1 LEQWTR
7 DELLRL
13 PNLGRKSLKEVEEQ
27 LEKMGLKLRVPTL
40 RELV

>member
-7 DELLRL
+7 NELLGL

-40 RELV
+40 KEQV